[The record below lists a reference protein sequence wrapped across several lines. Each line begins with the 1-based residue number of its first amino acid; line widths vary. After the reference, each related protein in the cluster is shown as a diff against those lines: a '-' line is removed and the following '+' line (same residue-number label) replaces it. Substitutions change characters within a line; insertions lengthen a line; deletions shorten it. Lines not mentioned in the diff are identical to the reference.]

1 MKKNT
6 LISLIRGKTN
16 CCLTNN
22 LTMKLSIILLLFSMA
37 QMFPKESFAQNKVTL
52 DLENTTLREVLT
64 EIKKQTDY
72 KFLYRNSE
80 VDVNSK
86 ITLKVFDEP
95 AITVLDRL
103 FESAGIAY
111 RIIDKQIVLTR
122 QDPKF
127 AQVDLEQQVKT
138 VEGLVRDAY
147 GDPLPGANILEKGT
161 SNGTQSDFDGR
172 FSLELKGE
180 NSVLVISYLGFTTQ
194 EIVVGDRTFIE
205 VSLQE
210 NAAILEETVVTALG
224 ILKEEKSLGYAVTEV
239 SGVEIRESSEIN
251 VVNALAGKVAGVQIS
266 ASSGG
271 ADASSSIII
280 RGQNSLRGNNQPLF
294 VIDGVQI
301 DNNPVA
307 VAGDFGRDF
316 GNNISD
322 INPDDIESMSVLKG
336 PNASALYGSRAAN
349 GVVLITTKKGKR
361 TKGLGLTY
369 SSTVLTEQAYDILPL
384 QNEFGSGE
392 GPRFTDGF
400 FPINPDGIPVLSVGW
415 NNFGPRMDGT
425 TVIGF
430 NGQERPYSP
439 QPNNINDFYRTGYS
453 FINNVSFSGAN
464 EEGSSTYRVSFTSRK
479 KKGIIERNDSDKYTF
494 NFRGTQKITDYLNA
508 DVSLSYNRSEGQGR
522 PLIGNGPLLNR
533 YAGFIPRD
541 IPFEVYRD
549 DYKQDDGSRTGGCPW
564 CYSNSFWEILEN
576 SNNDQSDRIIG
587 TIDLNLSITD
597 WMRLKLKAS
606 TDGLERFFESST
618 SGTLAGGTGP
628 DASYATNQTVSRQ
641 FTYEF
646 LLSAERE
653 LTEDLD
659 LSINLGGQSWESRF
673 RSVSATTRNGLRT
686 PGFFAIDNSNLDP
699 LGATSFQNR
708 KINSLYSFG
717 QLGYKNYLFLDLT
730 GRMDWSSTLPAEN
743 NSYFYPSASLSFAF
757 TDAFHLNSPF
767 LTFGKV
773 RASLAQV
780 GNDAQQPY
788 LLNPVYTST
797 GTYGNFPLASTATT
811 VPPGNLLP
819 EETNSMEFG
828 FDLRFFNNRL
838 GLDFN
843 WYKSETTNQIIE
855 LDVAE
860 SSGATRALVNAGKIE
875 NRGIEFLLSG
885 TPIKSKDFAW
895 DATFNYSRNRNKVLE
910 LNGLESISLA
920 VNNDGPIVVEAR
932 PGRPYGDIVVWAPEQ
947 DDNGNSIVND
957 NGQIA
962 NFFERKVVGNIQ
974 PDWTGGLTNTFA
986 YKAFT
991 LSGLIEFS
999 MGGEYYSYSKR
1010 WLTARGSSKESLF
1023 GRDTENGGLAWVDGS
1038 GRNRNDGIIAEG
1050 VNRDGSPNSV
1060 VVSVID
1066 YYNNSY
1072 QNNFPEH
1079 IVDASY
1085 VVLRE
1090 LSLGYKIPDSFLKNT
1105 FISNARFSLIG
1116 RNLALLS
1123 NKSRINNPIAT
1134 AYGSGNGSQGIE
1146 SGAFAPSRLYG
1157 FSLNVSF

>member
-1 MKKNT
+1 
-6 LISLIRGKTN
+6 
-16 CCLTNN
+16 
-22 LTMKLSIILLLFSMA
+22 MKLSIILLFFSIA

-52 DLENTTLREVLT
+52 ELENSTLREALQ
-64 EIKKQTDY
+64 EIKRQTDY

-80 VDVNSK
+80 IDVNDIVSVIANNESAK
-86 ITLKVFDEP
+86 
-95 AITVLDRL
+95 TVLDRL
-103 FESAGIAY
+103 FMGTHIEY
-111 RIIDKQIVLTR
+111 RIIDKQIVLTKR
-122 QDPKF
+122 KPILVSKDVPVQDRVV
-127 AQVDLEQQVKT
+127 QGMVKD
-138 VEGLVRDAY
+138 GN
-147 GDPLPGANILEKGT
+147 GDPLPGANIVEKGT
-161 SNGTQSDFDGR
+161 SNGTQSDFDGK
-172 FSLELKGE
+172 FSLELEGE
-180 NSVLVISYLGFTTQ
+180 NSALIISYLGFSTK
-194 EIVVGDRTFIE
+194 EIMVGDQIYIE
-205 VSLQE
+205 VSLEE
-210 NAAILEETVVTALG
+210 NAASLDETVVTALG
-224 ILKEEKSLGYAVTEV
+224 ILREEKSLGYAVTEV
-239 SGVEIRESSEIN
+239 AGVTIRESSETN

-301 DNNPVA
+301 DNNPVT

-349 GVVLITTKKGKR
+349 GVVIITTKKGKR
-361 TKGLGLTY
+361 TKGLGLNY
-369 SSTVLTEQAYDILPL
+369 SSTVLMEETYDILPL

-400 FPINPDGIPVLSVGW
+400 FPINSDGIPVLGVAW

-430 NGQERPYSP
+430 NGEARPYSP
-439 QPNNINDFYRTGYS
+439 QPNNINDFYRTGFS

-494 NFRGTQKITDYLNA
+494 NFRGTQKITDYLDA

-541 IPFEVYRD
+541 IPFNVYRD
-549 DYKQDDGSRTGGCPW
+549 NYKQEDDSKTGACPW

-576 SNNDQSDRIIG
+576 SNTDTSDRIIG

-618 SGTLAGGTGP
+618 SGSLAGGTGP
-628 DASYATNQTVSRQ
+628 DASYSTNQTVSRQ

-646 LLSAERE
+646 LLSAEKE
-653 LTEDLD
+653 LSEDLD
-659 LSINLGGQSWESRF
+659 LSINLGGQSWESNF
-673 RSVSATTRNGLRT
+673 RSVSAATRNGLRT

-699 LGATSFQNR
+699 IGATLFQNR

-730 GRMDWSSTLPAEN
+730 ARMDWSSTLPANN
-743 NSYFYPSASLSFAF
+743 NSYFYPSASLGFVF

-767 LTFGKV
+767 MTFGKV

-788 LLNPVYTST
+788 LLNSVYTST
-797 GTYGNFPLASTATT
+797 GTYGSFPLASTATT
-811 VPPGNLLP
+811 VPPANLLP

-828 FDLRFFNNRL
+828 FDLRFLNNRL

-875 NRGIEFLLSG
+875 NKGVEFLLSA
-885 TPIKSKDFAW
+885 TPVKSKDFIW
-895 DATFNYSRNRNKVLE
+895 DASFNYSRNRNKVVE

-920 VNNDGPIVVEAR
+920 VNNDGPIIVEAR
-932 PGRPYGDIVVWAPEQ
+932 PGRPYGDIVVWAPEE
-947 DDNGNSIVND
+947 DNDGNIIVND
-957 NGQIA
+957 NGQYT
-962 NFFERKVVGNIQ
+962 NFSERKVVGNIQ
-974 PDWTGGLTNTFA
+974 PDWTGGLTNTLS

-1023 GRDTENGGLAWVDGS
+1023 GRDAEHGGLNWVDGN
-1038 GRNRNDGIIAEG
+1038 GRTRDDGIIAQG
-1050 VNRDGSPNSV
+1050 VTTDGSPNSV
-1060 VVSVID
+1060 IVSVID

-1090 LSLGYKIPDSFLKNT
+1090 LSLGYQVPNRFLENT
-1105 FISNARFSLIG
+1105 FISNAKISLIG

-1123 NKSRINNPIAT
+1123 NKSKINNPLAT